1 MNEQGSS
8 FFEEYTDSHGR
19 RLIREEIGA
28 WDTIMAEWASLMLA
42 NGKVGFRLWMV
53 KNSILRRGR
62 EFMKGSLDWVGLDYE
77 VNPASTVFD
86 YSIELLG
93 E

>member
-1 MNEQGSS
+1 
-8 FFEEYTDSHGR
+8 
-19 RLIREEIGA
+19 
-28 WDTIMAEWASLMLA
+28 
-42 NGKVGFRLWMV
+42 V

-77 VNPASTVFD
+77 VNPASAVFE